1 MSTGEVYP
9 LALKESDKVI
19 TSGIYDYVNVLG
31 KAADGAWKRNEVIA
45 NNIANVNTPNYKR
58 KDVSFEAE
66 LQHALKASKYTSL
79 DSKVSSLAQRLER
92 VEPRVYVDSAEFA
105 YRLDGNNVD
114 IDTENVELASNQIK
128 YNGIIQSIDDQF
140 KNLKTVI
147 K

>member
-1 MSTGEVYP
+1 M
-9 LALKESDKVI
+9 I

>member
-1 MSTGEVYP
+1 M
-9 LALKESDKVI
+9 I
-19 TSGIYDYVNVLG
+19 TSGVFDYVNVLG

-58 KDVSFEAE
+58 KDVSFEKE
-66 LQHALKASKYTSL
+66 LQTALKASKYKSL
-79 DSKVSSLAQRLER
+79 DNKVSELSTKLSR
-92 VEPRVYVDSAEFA
+92 VEPRVYVDSAEYA

-128 YNGIIQSIDDQF
+128 YNGIVTSIDNEF
-140 KNLKTVI
+140 SNLKTVI